1 MNQAK
6 NVAEGG
12 AMPAAEVAK
21 DGYKALMNGDKR
33 VIAGFMNNVQVA
45 MSNILP
51 DPLLAAI
58 VHKQSAPVDGDE
70 SAR

>member
-1 MNQAK
+1 MA
-6 NVAEGG
+6 GG
-12 AMPAAEVAK
+12 LAIAPADVTK
-21 DGYKALMNGDKR
+21 DGYQALMNGDKR
-33 VIAGFMNNVQVA
+33 VIAGFLNNVQVV

-70 SAR
+70 SVR